1 MSYHNSAQHTYVS
14 IREDGALQVGAFNME
29 ITKTAEST
37 VSLEGFQP
45 RHLRQNLA
53 VASMGEI

>member
-1 MSYHNSAQHTYVS
+1 
-14 IREDGALQVGAFNME
+14 ME

-37 VSLEGFQP
+37 VSLEGFQS
-45 RHLRQNLA
+45 RRLKQKLA